1 MLLEK
6 ELELQNKEYEILQL
20 ELDELEKDQDDDWSD
35 IGQLEELS
43 LNDVD
48 DQIDKYNSELKS
60 TLENISQNV
69 IDLVK
74 LPQDLT
80 DENIQ
85 SSNPKLKVSMSQV
98 ACFAENAQGF
108 LNKVSKTYGWKLDEL
123 KSKSSNSINND
134 IEKDDEKQLKSKH
147 HIFITV
153 HL

>member
-20 ELDELEKDQDDDWSD
+20 ELDELQKDQDDDWSD
-35 IGQLEELS
+35 IGQPEELS
-43 LNDVD
+43 FNDVD
-48 DQIDKYNSELKS
+48 NQIDKYNSELKS

-98 ACFAENAQGF
+98 TCFAENAQGF

-134 IEKDDEKQLKSKH
+134 IEKDDEKQLKRKH
-147 HIFITV
+147 HTSITI

>member
-1 MLLEK
+1 MLEK

-35 IGQLEELS
+35 IGQSEELS

-48 DQIDKYNSELKS
+48 DQIDKYNSDIKS

-85 SSNPKLKVSMSQV
+85 SSNLKLKVSMNQV
-98 ACFAENAQGF
+98 TCFTENTQGF
-108 LNKVSKTYGWKLDEL
+108 LNKVSKTYGWKFDE
-123 KSKSSNSINND
+123 
-134 IEKDDEKQLKSKH
+134 
-147 HIFITV
+147 
-153 HL
+153 